1 MLYLDKVIKDTDMN
15 IWKYIYIRF
24 FKIRRRIIGRDGA
37 DEFAAMLFVASFDV
51 LLFFGIMIL
60 TDKLVDKI
68 LSTKYEPFFFAFY
81 ILGMFTI
88 GWFRNRSMCKDGA
101 FERIK
106 KEVENEP
113 KKLKW
118 GLLSIL
124 YMIFVVLFFL
134 FSCYIGKY
142 GFNL

>member
-1 MLYLDKVIKDTDMN
+1 
-15 IWKYIYIRF
+15 
-24 FKIRRRIIGRDGA
+24 
-37 DEFAAMLFVASFDV
+37 
-51 LLFFGIMIL
+51 
-60 TDKLVDKI
+60 
-68 LSTKYEPFFFAFY
+68 
-81 ILGMFTI
+81 MFTI